1 MFFDRRTLWA
11 ISFEFFRQK
20 NIRTYFSLFVWRLY
34 RVRWCQKG
42 RLSKR
47 EKSAYPMERSWETV
61 ADSRLCRRQMCGWRL
76 NTTGSRTRG
85 YSPFRASRLSDAPT
99 FRNKDNQKGVWK
111 TRTWIAGGFQAS
123 GFIMSVYKWRLKD
136 AKLNSRGLLSPWKP
150 RHTPTENRLEDGN
163 RQRIQR
169 LKVEGHADHTLYN

>member
-11 ISFEFFRQK
+11 INCEFFRQK
-20 NIRTYFSLFVWRLY
+20 NIRTYFSLFVRRLY

-85 YSPFRASRLSDAPT
+85 YSPFRASRPSDALT
-99 FRNKDNQKGVWK
+99 FRKKDNQKGVWK
-111 TRTWIAGGFQAS
+111 TWTWIAGGFQAS
-123 GFIMSVYKWRLKD
+123 GFIMSAYKRRLKD

-150 RHTPTENRLEDGN
+150 IHTPTENRLEDGN

-169 LKVEGHADHTLYN
+169 SSPKNMFLCSFV